1 MRKLGFSISVWPQ
14 RAVEPS
20 SLPKQTHIEGLSK
33 ENWLSATP
41 APPYPCTGCW
51 RKERAVYGLRTCFC
65 PQQMHVYF
73 PIENL
78 RANSTKMHWH
88 LFMNSSLSEMLT
100 MTLKWFDWQRA
111 HVFPIENAQAN
122 SGKIYWPVLFC
133 PFSSFFEFILVRNA
147 DNEFEV
153 FEFDFWSKRF

>member
-1 MRKLGFSISVWPQ
+1 
-14 RAVEPS
+14 
-20 SLPKQTHIEGLSK
+20 
-33 ENWLSATP
+33 
-41 APPYPCTGCW
+41 
-51 RKERAVYGLRTCFC
+51 
-65 PQQMHVYF
+65 MHVYF

-153 FEFDFWSKRF
+153 V